1 MSLGSKTDN
10 SNVAL
15 TVTLT
20 TTVLAVPAANT
31 KRYIRGM
38 RITNGNAAQQTFSL
52 GLATAGVAPAVTD
65 AGKIGILVPVA
76 ANSSIDIPFPGD
88 GLEMTNGGL
97 PITGG
102 ASSTNM
108 SVMFFAVLVVA

>member
-15 TVTLT
+15 TLTLT
-20 TTVLAVPAANT
+20 TTVLAAPAANT
-31 KRYIRGM
+31 KRYIRSAK
-38 RITNGNAAQQTFSL
+38 IVNGNAASQTFSL
-52 GLATAGVAPAVTD
+52 GQAAVGVAPAVTD
-65 AGKIGILVPVA
+65 AGKWGILVPVA
-76 ANSSIDIPFPGD
+76 ANSSVDIVWGGD
-88 GLEMTNGGL
+88 GFEMLAGGN

-108 SVMFFAVLVVA
+108 SIQIQSVLVVA